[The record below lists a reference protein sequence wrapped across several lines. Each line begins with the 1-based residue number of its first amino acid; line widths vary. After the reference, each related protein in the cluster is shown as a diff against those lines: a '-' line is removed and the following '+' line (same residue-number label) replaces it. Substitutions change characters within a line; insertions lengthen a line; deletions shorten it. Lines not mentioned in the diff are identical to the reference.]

1 MSFKVCILCN
11 EESGDL
17 LVVGEIGIK
26 SLKEAAKARAEEDRA
41 LNFNSGVLVHEKCRK
56 NYVNKSNIAKW
67 KNKQENHNKKSSKR
81 TRSHDPLEE
90 CCILC
95 GFPLFSRTVVEKEI
109 HIVKNQAVL
118 ESFRNICIRRKD
130 AWATEIL
137 SRVSSVGSSFNNI
150 SYHQTCSVNL
160 RTNRSQPKSLQSNES
175 KLTKQKQLRLGRP
188 VDEIRQQVFSRIC
201 DHLENNN
208 EDETYTL

>member
-11 EESGDL
+11 EKSGDL

-56 NYVNKSNIAKW
+56 NYVNKSNILKW

-81 TRSHDPLEE
+81 TRSHYPLEE

-137 SRVSSVGSSFNNI
+137 SRN
-150 SYHQTCSVNL
+150 
-160 RTNRSQPKSLQSNES
+160 RRRSQPKSLQSNES

-201 DHLENNN
+201 DHLGNNN

>member
-41 LNFNSGVLVHEKCRK
+41 LNFNSGVLVHEKCKK
-56 NYVNKSNIAKW
+56 NYANKSNIAKW

-137 SRVSSVGSSFNNI
+137 SRN
-150 SYHQTCSVNL
+150 
-160 RTNRSQPKSLQSNES
+160 RRRSQPKSLQSNES

-201 DHLENNN
+201 DHLGNNN

>member
-1 MSFKVCILCN
+1 MSFKVCILCK
-11 EESGDL
+11 SGDL

-95 GFPLFSRTVVEKEI
+95 GFPLFRRTVIEKEI

-150 SYHQTCSVNL
+150 SYHETCSVNL
-160 RTNRSQPKSLQSNES
+160 RTEEEVNLKVCSQMK
-175 KLTKQKQLRLGRP
+175 TKTITIGKT
-188 VDEIRQQVFSRIC
+188 SR
-201 DHLENNN
+201 
-208 EDETYTL
+208 

>member
-1 MSFKVCILCN
+1 MSFKVCILCK
-11 EESGDL
+11 SGDL

-118 ESFRNICIRRKD
+118 ESFRNICIRRKY

-201 DHLENNN
+201 HHLGNNN